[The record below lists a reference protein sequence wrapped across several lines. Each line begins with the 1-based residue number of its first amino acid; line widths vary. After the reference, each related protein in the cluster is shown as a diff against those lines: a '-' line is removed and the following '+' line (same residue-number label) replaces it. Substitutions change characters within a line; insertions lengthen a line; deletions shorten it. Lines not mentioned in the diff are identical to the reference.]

1 MALLYMAGGAA
12 TWAVDYTPT
21 VGAAVDNSYAFKL
34 RDVSI
39 DGGQPEEIDTTTAA
53 DTIAKSYESTPT
65 QDRVTLEVMW
75 EDGTI
80 TGSDPAVVNP
90 SYNDMR
96 LAMLDATNDSAF
108 ASTLIVK
115 LWDGAALETIYD
127 GIEVKLIDVQAR
139 APRNEAASLVLTFLS
154 ERAT

>member
-1 MALLYMAGGAA
+1 MTLLYMAGGAA
-12 TWAVDYTPT
+12 TWT
-21 VGAAVDNSYAFKL
+21 VTYAAVNNYYAFKL

-80 TGSDPAVVNP
+80 TGSGPAVVNP

-108 ASTLIVK
+108 ASTLTVQ
-115 LWDGAALETIYD
+115 LWDGAALETIYN
-127 GIEVKLIDVQAR
+127 GIQVKLIDVQAR

>member
-80 TGSDPAVVNP
+80 TGSGPAVVNP

-96 LAMLDATNDSAF
+96 RTTRHSRQRSSSNYG
-108 ASTLIVK
+108 T
-115 LWDGAALETIYD
+115 
-127 GIEVKLIDVQAR
+127 
-139 APRNEAASLVLTFLS
+139 APRSKRSTTA
-154 ERAT
+154 